1 MGNSTLSMVV
11 KAWISKM
18 QENSKIL
25 QKWYDKNE
33 HTLVVDYYNS
43 TLYRFG
49 LPVEKDMLIY

>member
-1 MGNSTLSMVV
+1 MVV